1 MRKYAEINEVKDV
14 IPSVKNLAITTAL
27 NAKLNEFKDKI
38 SNIINLATTTALIAA
53 ENEIPNASNVVK
65 KPDYNTKTN
74 EIGKKIT
81 DHDHDH
87 DKYISTKV

>member
-27 NAKLNEFKDKI
+27 NAKLNQFKDKI
-38 SNIINLATTTALIAA
+38 SNIINLATTTTALIAA

-74 EIGKKIT
+74 EIGKKN
-81 DHDHDH
+81 
-87 DKYISTKV
+87 Y